1 MKAAAATDIARDGED
16 VGGPHIASARRA
28 SGCEDH
34 RTNNAEPCDVS
45 PLCGPLAPS
54 AYFFRQANPTRTRN
68 PANSVLIQ
76 STFVRV
82 CCPTATTL
90 IEMKQ
95 LCGVAKARRFGIAAT
110 MSCRLD
116 VAAIMISAFDSRAC
130 EMSQPYCF

>member
-1 MKAAAATDIARDGED
+1 MAEIQIQPKSAKRTKGLGRPDTVGEPSSVRIMKAAAATDIARDGED

-34 RTNNAEPCDVS
+34 RTNNAELCDVS
-45 PLCGPLAPS
+45 PLRGPLAPS
-54 AYFFRQANPTRTRN
+54 AYFFRQANPTRARN

-90 IEMKQ
+90 
-95 LCGVAKARRFGIAAT
+95 ARAIKVKPGKRR
-110 MSCRLD
+110 CR
-116 VAAIMISAFDSRAC
+116 
-130 EMSQPYCF
+130 